1 MSPSLTPIPLPEAVQ
16 PPAAP
21 DQYLT
26 AAFYKFVDLP
36 DFEERKAPL
45 LAFCEAHQVKGL
57 ILLAREG
64 INSTI
69 AGAAQDV
76 HAVLAYLRSD
86 PLLYDLQ
93 HKESFS
99 LKAPFYRMKV
109 RLKKEIVTLGVPGIS
124 PIHMAGTYVKPE
136 DWNAL
141 IADPEVVVVDTR
153 NDYEVE
159 IGTFKHAINPNI
171 QSFSELPDWVAQAQA
186 LQART
191 GRKPKV
197 AMFCTGGIRCEK
209 STALMRS
216 QGFDEVFHLEG
227 GILKYL
233 ETVPPEKSLWQG
245 ECFVFD
251 ERVSVG
257 HGLVPGPHT
266 LCRCCRDPLPAGAM
280 DSPLYEAGVSCP
292 RCHDQT
298 TEAQKNSARE
308 RQRQWERAKATNQAH
323 IGAQQAAPRKAVLL
337 PAGTPVLYSF
347 RRCPYAMRAR
357 LALQAAGIRC
367 ELREVALKQ
376 KPEAL
381 LQASPKGTVPV
392 LVLPGRVIEQSLDI
406 ILWALAQH
414 DPEGWLPRDAALKAD
429 ALDLVAKRHPGVLLR
444 FGGHAMAAGCTLDE
458 EHLATFEE
466 ALQQVAQEWLDAAT
480 LQRRLETDGPLLP
493 EYRRHDV
500 ADRLA
505 REVWGQGFAAPTFSE
520 ELEVLGQ
527 RLVGDKH
534 LALKLRHQGQPVDG
548 MWFGRVDPLPA
559 KAHLAFRLE
568 TDEWQGKQRVRFVVE
583 AMADASIHPSL

>member
-280 DSPLYEAGVSCP
+280 DSPFYEAGVSCP

-414 DPEGWLPRDAALKAD
+414 DPEGWVPRDAALKAD
-429 ALDLVAKRHPGVLLR
+429 ALDLVAQCDGEFKNNLDRYKYPSRYDLPDGLAHRSQGAEFLASLQAR
-444 FGGHAMAAGCTLDE
+444 LQMHSHLIDDQWRWADAAIAPFVRQFAHTDPDWF
-458 EHLATFEE
+458 AQQPWP
-466 ALQQVAQEWLDAAT
+466 ALQAWLARFEDSPAYARVMEKYKPWHMGQPQVAFPPVTELT
-480 LQRRLETDGPLLP
+480 P
-493 EYRRHDV
+493 E
-500 ADRLA
+500 
-505 REVWGQGFAAPTFSE
+505 
-520 ELEVLGQ
+520 
-527 RLVGDKH
+527 
-534 LALKLRHQGQPVDG
+534 
-548 MWFGRVDPLPA
+548 
-559 KAHLAFRLE
+559 
-568 TDEWQGKQRVRFVVE
+568 
-583 AMADASIHPSL
+583 